1 MALLFPIYSIS
12 VSCITLLCDG
22 LRVDGFQKD
31 DIPKRMQASAISA
44 RRQSLE
50 GLLAMFVMGGGLW
63 GIGMA
68 GAILMYG
75 KTFLSSEN
83 FGYYV
88 LNTLASIKSSTFL
101 AFETSLITFLI
112 RSSNSPRYFDLA
124 TSPDI
129 SRETSLF
136 QKNIRNIAT
145 DYILCKSLY
154 YSGLATPG
162 SPIRHGLF
170 CLGGKVSG

>member
-1 MALLFPIYSIS
+1 MLDTDENSGTSGWLYYFRYIPYLFLALLCYVMICS
-12 VSCITLLCDG
+12 
-22 LRVDGFQKD
+22 DGFQKD

-88 LNTLASIKSSTFL
+88 LNTLVMMAVAL
-101 AFETSLITFLI
+101 SLSYLI
-112 RSSNSPRYFDLA
+112 
-124 TSPDI
+124 
-129 SRETSLF
+129 
-136 QKNIRNIAT
+136 
-145 DYILCKSLY
+145 
-154 YSGLATPG
+154 GL
-162 SPIRHGLF
+162 L
-170 CLGGKVSG
+170 